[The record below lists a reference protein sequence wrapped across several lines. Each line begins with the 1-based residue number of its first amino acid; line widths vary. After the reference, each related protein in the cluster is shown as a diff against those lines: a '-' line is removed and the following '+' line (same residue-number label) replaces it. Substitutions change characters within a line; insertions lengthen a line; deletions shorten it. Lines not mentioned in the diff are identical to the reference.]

1 MTQALDAIDRALAAS
16 HGKDSSR
23 EEQDVALVTVE
34 TLQEVPGGL
43 GRCGQLG
50 FSLRP
55 LRVRH
60 LVRDT
65 CVY

>member
-16 HGKDSSR
+16 HDKDSSR

-43 GRCGQLG
+43 GGYGQLA
-50 FSLRP
+50 SPPPR
-55 LRVRH
+55 LRVNH
-60 LVRDT
+60 V
-65 CVY
+65 